1 MSNNVFTTKLK
12 SIIVPGDPEDYANET
27 EYIENMDRIFLVM
40 EFMELDMKK
49 LIQTDAP
56 QNFDHSH
63 LVTIF
68 YNLLCA
74 VNYLHSAGVMH
85 RDLKPGN
92 VLMDGQCFVKI
103 CDFGMARTVPS
114 EKQIQLEDGKGN
126 NTMSKQSTAD
136 SDGIVTNEKKM
147 ASHMKDQR
155 RLSMMIQTRWYRAP
169 EVILLEKDYDS
180 QIDIWSLG
188 CIFAELTYLIVPNS
202 DVQKKERILFP
213 GASCYPMS
221 PTENYFESK
230 DKEEKSIVGIND

>member
-114 EKQIQLEDGKGN
+114 EKQIQLEEAKGN
-126 NTMSKQSTAD
+126 NTMSK
-136 SDGIVTNEKKM
+136 
-147 ASHMKDQR
+147 
-155 RLSMMIQTRWYRAP
+155 
-169 EVILLEKDYDS
+169 
-180 QIDIWSLG
+180 
-188 CIFAELTYLIVPNS
+188 
-202 DVQKKERILFP
+202 
-213 GASCYPMS
+213 
-221 PTENYFESK
+221 
-230 DKEEKSIVGIND
+230 